1 VIRIRCANAADS
13 PELCRLVRDV
23 PLSGDISLAY
33 ARDPDFFAALPAE
46 GRLNQV
52 VVAIDNEGIS
62 TMAIRSIRPVYVNGT
77 ATDLGY
83 LHGLRSRPGRSRF
96 GRGFLFV
103 RSLHEGDRLV
113 PAYLITVIA
122 GNRKTRLMFE
132 KKRSVFPRF
141 EPFGTLVTHA
151 VLVGRKKA
159 RRTLTPAVAITTG
172 STELLP
178 EMLRFLNQRHATR
191 QFAPVLDEAY
201 FSNLTALGLRPESF
215 LVTMDG
221 NRIRGMLALWD
232 QSAFKQC
239 IVSGYHG
246 WLRVLRPFANG
257 YLHLRGFHSLPIPGK
272 PAKIVYGCF
281 VAVEKDDPRVLDF
294 LLDEAC
300 RRLAGTGAQFL
311 ILSLHERDPLA
322 KAFNNRPCIRY
333 QSLVYLGAWEDGAAF
348 CRTVSHTP
356 IPYLEACTL

>member
-13 PELCRLVRDV
+13 PDLCRLVRDV

-52 VVAIDNEGIS
+52 AVVIDDEGIS

-103 RSLHEGDRLV
+103 RSLHQQDRLV

-151 VLVGRKKA
+151 VLLDRKKMQS
-159 RRTLTPAVAITTG
+159 RPAPAAAVTTG
-172 STELLP
+172 SPDLFP
-178 EMLRFLNQRHATR
+178 EMLRFLNRRFATR
-191 QFAPVLDEAY
+191 QFAPVLDETY
-201 FSNLTALGLRPESF
+201 FSGLAALGLRPESF
-215 LVTMDG
+215 LVKMDG
-221 NRIRGMLALWD
+221 GRILGMLALWD

-239 IVSGYHG
+239 IVRGYHG
-246 WLRVLRPFANG
+246 RLTFLRPLVNG
-257 YLHLRGFHSLPIPGK
+257 YLGLNGFHPLPVPGK
-272 PAKIVYGCF
+272 QAGIVYGCF
-281 VAVEKDDPRVLDF
+281 IAIERDDPSILDI
-294 LLDEAC
+294 LLDEAR
-300 RRLAGTGAQFL
+300 RRLAGTRAQFL
-311 ILSLHERDPLA
+311 ILGLHERDPLQ
-322 KAFNNRPCIRY
+322 KALKNHPCIRY
-333 QSLVYLGAWEDGAAF
+333 RSTVYLGAWEDGAAF
-348 CRTVSHTP
+348 CRTVSRTQ
-356 IPYLEACTL
+356 IPYLEACML